1 MRPEDARRD
10 AWRRVLLALM
20 LFGGIGLT
28 YLIFNVSRFERLGDV
43 NAMDYAQIARHVAR
57 GEGFTTSFIK
67 PLSLVHVRRLERH
80 PDLTYPPLHIMW
92 TAGMIRLL
100 GSNDRA
106 VSHASGLAF
115 LLTMPVVFWLALRM
129 FDWRTAV
136 LATALCGTHIT
147 LLGYA
152 VSGLEAPLLGLL
164 LTLALVCLYNVA
176 TTESRELPWAG
187 AAGVLMG
194 LIYLTKYV
202 WVVAALPVLI
212 YLVLVRPERR
222 LARAGIFVALLVVV
236 ALPWLIR
243 NYNVAGSPFFTL
255 RTYEMF
261 GQTRAHP
268 ANTIYRTFR
277 DHYQSY
283 LSFVVENPRAV
294 FEKFR
299 RGMNTFY
306 ASFPS
311 LGGLFVTPF
320 FLVAILVRLGRPPV
334 ERMRLLVYAIM
345 IVVAASLS
353 LIIAAPRLMAPV
365 APVVIVIATAFFWRL
380 LDARLQS
387 VIDDRRRI
395 RWMAAAV
402 GLLVLLQMQPYLTEV
417 TPDRPYNAPGT
428 TALENAAAQVAEM
441 TTGPV
446 LTDAPWIVAWIS
458 DRDAVWLPQTETD
471 FHKIEDAVGRF
482 EWLFLTPDVARRAEV
497 EKLEQWANAWVA
509 AQRGDARYLGFVVS
523 ARLSDGRWVLM
534 RRTSDE

>member
-20 LFGGIGLT
+20 LLGGIGLT

-43 NAMDYAQIARHVAR
+43 NAMDYAQVARHVAR
-57 GEGFTTSFIK
+57 GDGFVTSFIK
-67 PLSLVHVRRLERH
+67 PLSLVHVRRVEGH

-92 TAGMIRLL
+92 TAGMMKLL
-100 GSNDRA
+100 GANDRA

-136 LATALCGTHIT
+136 LATALCGTHIM

-152 VSGLEAPLLGLL
+152 VSGLETSLLGLL
-164 LTLALVCLYNVA
+164 LTLALLCLYNVA
-176 TTESRELPWAG
+176 TTEGNELPWAG
-187 AAGVLMG
+187 AAGVIIG

-202 WVVAALPVLI
+202 WIVAAVPVLV
-212 YLVLVRPERR
+212 YLLLVKPERR
-222 LARAGIFVALLVVV
+222 WARAGLFVGLVVVV

-243 NYNVAGSPFFTL
+243 NYNVTGSPFFTL

-283 LSFVVENPRAV
+283 LSFLFENPRAV
-294 FEKFR
+294 FEKLR
-299 RGMNTFY
+299 QGLNTFY
-306 ASFPS
+306 ASFPG

-334 ERMRLLVYAIM
+334 EWVRLLVYGVM
-345 IVVAASLS
+345 VVLMVSLS
-353 LIIAAPRLMAPV
+353 LVMADPRLMAPTG
-365 APVVIVIATAFFWRL
+365 PVIIVIATAFFWRL
-380 LDARLQS
+380 LDARLQN
-387 VIDDRRRI
+387 VDDRSRI
-395 RWMAAAV
+395 RWMAVAV
-402 GLLVLLQMQPYLTEV
+402 GVLVLLQMQPYVTEV
-417 TPDRPYNAPGT
+417 TPDEPYDSLGESP
-428 TALENAAAQVAEM
+428 LENAATQLAAIVED
-441 TTGPV
+441 PV
-446 LTDAPWIVAWIS
+446 LTDAPWIVAWMS
-458 DRDAVWLPQTETD
+458 DHDAVWLPQTETD
-471 FHKIEDAVGRF
+471 FHKLEEAVGRF
-482 EWLFLTPDVARRAEV
+482 QWLFLTPDVARRAAIEN
-497 EKLEQWANAWVA
+497 LERWADVWVA
-509 AQRGDARYLGFVVS
+509 AQQGDARYLGFVVS

-534 RRTSDE
+534 ERESSD